1 MNLVIDASNIRQGG
15 GVTHLQEVLRSADL
29 ESSSFRKV
37 TIWGPQATLDR
48 VGKLDRV
55 ELKSHPL
62 IEKGGWSAIWF
73 RHRILDQVL
82 GSETDLLWVPGGTYT
97 GNFRPYV
104 AMARNFLPFVKEER
118 DRYKYSRIWLR
129 YLFLGAAQKRT
140 FRKAAGLIHV
150 SRTTHDVV
158 NAQVR
163 LPGVRQKVV
172 LHGLH
177 ERFFREPR
185 VQKRFEDYTPD
196 NPVRILYVSPIAHY
210 KHQDKLIQAVSNLRA
225 KGIPITVDLV
235 GSAEKSAKKR
245 FDGLR
250 GQLDPREEWIRWHG
264 LIPYAQLQSFYHD
277 ADVYVCLSSCETFGM
292 ILLEAMAAGLPIL
305 CSDRSAL
312 PEIHAG
318 TCPSVDPED
327 IHAVARGIEEIL
339 RDPSLRER
347 AAAAAFNRAQEF
359 TWKRC
364 AAETFQFL
372 HSVARDEE

>member
-1 MNLVIDASNIRQGG
+1 M
-15 GVTHLQEVLRSADL
+15 THLQEVLRSANL
-29 ESSSFRKV
+29 ESSCFRKV
-37 TIWGPQATLDR
+37 TVWGPQVTLDR

-73 RHRILDQVL
+73 RHRILDQVI

-97 GNFRPYV
+97 GSFRPYV
-104 AMARNFLPFVKEER
+104 VMARNFLPFVKEER

-129 YLFLGAAQKRT
+129 YLLLGAAQKRT
-140 FRKAAGLIHV
+140 FRKAGGLIHV
-150 SRTTHDVV
+150 SQTTHDVV
-158 NAQVR
+158 NDQVS

-177 ERFFREPR
+177 EKFFREPR
-185 VQKRFEDYTPD
+185 RQKRFEEFDSE
-196 NPVRILYVSPIAHY
+196 NPCRILYVSPIAHY

-225 KGIPITVDLV
+225 KGMPITVDLV

-245 FDGLR
+245 FDRLSR
-250 GQLDPREEWIRWHG
+250 QLDPGGEWIRWHG
-264 LIPYAQLQSFYHD
+264 LIPYEKLQHFYHD
-277 ADVYVCLSSCETFGM
+277 ADMYVCLSSCETFGM
-292 ILLEAMAAGLPIL
+292 ILLEAMAAGLPVL

-327 IHAVARGIEEIL
+327 IVAVARGIEEML
-339 RDPSLRER
+339 RDASLRER

-364 AAETFQFL
+364 ACETFDFL
-372 HSVARDEE
+372 ESVARNENP